1 MRVYIINADRV
12 IVVPQYPAE
21 LSNGEIAIASLEE
34 LRAARLTGKRL
45 LALCNGLPGPERLS
59 KVGDRE
65 RLLERL
71 WAQMEALPDPERRHQ
86 KPRSKQAT
94 VIMMLRRAK
103 GATVDEVMTAT
114 GWQRHTVRGV
124 VSGALR
130 KKLGLNVTST
140 NEKRGRVYR
149 IVDR

>member
-1 MRVYIINADRV
+1 M
-12 IVVPQYPAE
+12 
-21 LSNGEIAIASLEE
+21 
-34 LRAARLTGKRL
+34 
-45 LALCNGLPGPERLS
+45 PGPERLS

-65 RLLERL
+65 RLLDRL
-71 WAQMEALPDPERRHQ
+71 WAQMEALPDPERRYQ
-86 KPRSKQAT
+86 KPGSKQAA

-114 GWQRHTVRGV
+114 GWQRHTVRGM

-140 NEKRGRVYR
+140 TEKRGRVYR
-149 IVDR
+149 IVDC